1 MIDLQGRVAL
11 VTGASRG
18 IGRACAIRL
27 AQAGADVVLGYLTS
41 KRGALDAA
49 EEIAAVGR
57 RAAVVK
63 ADVSEPSDLRQ
74 MVRFTEKQ
82 FGRLDIVVSNA
93 ATGGFRPILDNTPR
107 QWSHAVRSNLGALLA
122 LVRAAQP
129 LLIRSGRGKVIAL
142 SSIGSR
148 RAVEDYGLI
157 GSTKASLESAIRQ
170 LAFEIGPQGI
180 NFNVLLAG
188 LVDTASTKGLP
199 NADQAFREAASQSLT
214 GRALV
219 ASDVAD
225 GVLFLASP
233 LSDMVQGQVLIL
245 DAGAAIRS

>member
-11 VTGASRG
+11 VTGSSRG
-18 IGRACAIRL
+18 IGRACALRL
-27 AQAGADVVLGYLTS
+27 AQAGADVILNYLTS
-41 KRGALDAA
+41 KRGAMEAA
-49 EEIAAVGR
+49 EEISAMGR

-63 ADVSEPSDLRQ
+63 ADVSEPSDLRR
-74 MVRFTEKQ
+74 MVRFAEKE
-82 FGRLDIVVSNA
+82 FGRLDILVSNV

-107 QWSHAVRSNLGALLA
+107 QWSHAMRSNVGALLA

-129 LLIRSGRGKVIAL
+129 LLIRNGRGKVIAL
-142 SSIGSR
+142 SGLGSR
-148 RAVEDYGLI
+148 RAHADYGLI
-157 GSTKASLESAIRQ
+157 GATKASLESAIRQ
-170 LAFEIGPQGI
+170 LAFELGPLGI

-188 LVDTASTKGLP
+188 LVDTASTRGLP
-199 NADQAFREAASQSLT
+199 DAEGAFRDAASRSLA
-214 GRALV
+214 GRALI